1 MSLTS
6 VAAPIWNQIARQRLQ
21 TPWARKAF
29 KLDADGMVELMNQEY
44 AKLTAEVGGTVASAY
59 LDVKP
64 LLLENQAISRFT
76 QAQPMYRAALPEIT
90 SIQEAILIASQD
102 HLLTTLQQ
110 KKLQKLLEAD
120 LNSAE
125 GSS

>member
-6 VAAPIWNQIARQRLQ
+6 VAAPIWNQIAQRPLQ
-21 TPWARKAF
+21 TPWARQAF
-29 KLDADGMVELMNQEY
+29 KLDADEMVELMNEEY
-44 AKLTAEVGGTVASAY
+44 AKLKAEVGGTVASAY

-76 QAQPMYRAALPEIT
+76 QAQPMYREALPEIT
-90 SIQEAILIASQD
+90 SIQEAILIASRD

-125 GSS
+125 CST